1 VTHHFHAPT
10 ADHGLP
16 GDPPRPEREGDR
28 CADCGGEIH
37 HDDAAG
43 GLVCGCRLDDA
54 TRRAIAET
62 RLRSIALILGVE
74 MDAVVTRVTEL
85 RDEVW
90 RLRAVEAELRNQ
102 RDTAAM
108 PVDDVEF

>member
-16 GDPPRPEREGDR
+16 TDAEPRQAEGDR
-28 CADCGGEIH
+28 CVDCGGEIH
-37 HDDAAG
+37 HNDEAG
-43 GLVCGCRLDDA
+43 GLVCDCGRDDA
-54 TRRAIAET
+54 TRAAVAKT

-74 MDAVVTRVTEL
+74 VDAVAQRVTEL

-108 PVDDVEF
+108 PVDNVEF